1 MVSVAGKGVSYT
13 GHLTYEVAVHLELA
27 RLLTEGR
34 RWRAA
39 CWISGISQAHHTN
52 EVTRHGTYMFFVN
65 KTPLSL
71 SERSV
76 DSVLQLRQGKNLNV
90 LDSEQTGVKYHWTC
104 IEMQVSM
111 TQG

>member
-1 MVSVAGKGVSYT
+1 
-13 GHLTYEVAVHLELA
+13 
-27 RLLTEGR
+27 
-34 RWRAA
+34 
-39 CWISGISQAHHTN
+39 
-52 EVTRHGTYMFFVN
+52 MFFVN

-104 IEMQVSM
+104 IETQVSM